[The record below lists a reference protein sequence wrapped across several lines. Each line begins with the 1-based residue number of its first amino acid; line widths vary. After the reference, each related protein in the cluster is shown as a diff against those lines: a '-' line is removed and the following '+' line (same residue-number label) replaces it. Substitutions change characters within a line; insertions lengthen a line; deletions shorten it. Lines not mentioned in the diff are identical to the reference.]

1 MFAVI
6 KHKLYTEVILMEKS
20 KKKSTKNKL
29 PAGTP
34 YSKVTDD
41 KGKATRPTPYTPSEA
56 EEDAGLGVRSTK
68 DPAVPNR
75 AHTEM

>member
-1 MFAVI
+1 MKAQ
-6 KHKLYTEVILMEKS
+6 KNTS
-20 KKKSTKNKL
+20 QKKKTGAESKL

-34 YSKVTDD
+34 KQKRAETEE
-41 KGKATRPTPYTPSEA
+41 YTIR
-56 EEDAGLGVRSTK
+56 GTT

>member
-1 MFAVI
+1 M
-6 KHKLYTEVILMEKS
+6 
-20 KKKSTKNKL
+20 KKNKKESAKATKNAGKNKL

-34 YSKVTDD
+34 SS
-41 KGKATRPTPYTPSEA
+41 AA
-56 EEDAGLGVRSTK
+56 EGEGYGVRSTT

>member
-1 MFAVI
+1 MKKQKNA
-6 KHKLYTEVILMEKS
+6 KAEKEA
-20 KKKSTKNKL
+20 KNKL

-34 YSKVTDD
+34 KQ
-41 KGKATRPTPYTPSEA
+41 KKA
-56 EEDAGLGVRSTK
+56 EEEEYTIRGTT

>member
-1 MFAVI
+1 M
-6 KHKLYTEVILMEKS
+6 KKS
-20 KKKSTKNKL
+20 KKETAKNKL

-34 YSKVTDD
+34 YSKLEND
-41 KGKATRPTPYTPSEA
+41 KGEAVRTVPYTPSDA
-56 EEDAGLGVRSTK
+56 EEEAGFGVRSTK

>member
-1 MFAVI
+1 M
-6 KHKLYTEVILMEKS
+6 KNQKEEKS
-20 KKKSTKNKL
+20 EKKAKNKL

-34 YSKVTDD
+34 KQKT
-41 KGKATRPTPYTPSEA
+41 TENEEYTIR
-56 EEDAGLGVRSTK
+56 GTT